1 MADHGT
7 VEYATATGNDY
18 PAHESAYATF
28 VKFTFVGLIHVI
40 NLLLGLAVGG
50 VMGRW
55 FMALPIFILA
65 VIGLIPGLVTGSKAS
80 SIVAFVL
87 CFSIFVFTGLSSH

>member
-18 PAHESAYATF
+18 PAHENTYHNF
-28 VKFTFVGLIHVI
+28 VHFTFTAVVHLV

-50 VMGRW
+50 VSDHW
-55 FMALPIFILA
+55 FAALCIFILA
-65 VIGLIPGLVTGSKAS
+65 IIGLVAGLLSGSRTPS
-80 SIVAFVL
+80 YVAFVL
-87 CFSIFVFTGLSSH
+87 CALIFLYGALGG